1 MRNWIAQ
8 DWDTDAYMAYRDSVV
23 VNVSY
28 YYGFHRFP
36 QAPPTESNP
45 PPSDPAYV
53 AASIVDTA
61 LEFRR
66 LLAKGLLEPEPAG
79 KDGGELCSE
88 F

>member
-1 MRNWIAQ
+1 
-8 DWDTDAYMAYRDSVV
+8 MAYRDSVV